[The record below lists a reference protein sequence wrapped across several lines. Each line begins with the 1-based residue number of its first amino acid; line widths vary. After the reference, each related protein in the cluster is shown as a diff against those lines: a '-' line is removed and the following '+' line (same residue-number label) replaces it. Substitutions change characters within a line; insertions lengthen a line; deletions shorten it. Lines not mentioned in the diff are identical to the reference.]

1 MNAIVLGD
9 NLRFL
14 KSLPDGSVDLIYVD
28 PPFNT
33 GKKQQRNRIAV
44 EKDAQGDRIG
54 FGGRRYKTKKRP
66 SVGYND
72 TFFNFHTFI
81 RVRLAEAF
89 RVLKPTGS
97 LFLHMDYREVHYCKI
112 MLDEIFGRPSFINEI
127 VWAYDYGAR
136 SKTRWSAKHDTILWY
151 AKNPRSYTFHYNEI
165 ERIPYM
171 APEMVGPEKAA
182 RGKTLTD
189 CYSADTEI
197 LTEDGWKFF
206 KDLGGE
212 RVATVS
218 SDLVLTFIKPTAY
231 QSYQYVGDMVELS
244 TKTIDMCITPN
255 HRVFCKP
262 KRSEYQFVLAKD
274 ISGYQFVSLPNKLLW
289 KGRDQARF
297 NLPTVPYRVDTQ
309 GQAYK
314 SFPMEPWLE
323 LVGRYVSDGTT
334 TNYRDRREVFIA
346 EVKPRKIAQT
356 DRVLKALGIKYHRTP
371 QGACIC
377 NKQLWSYFS
386 VLGAHAW
393 EKRIPPG
400 ILDLSQHYLKFLWRG
415 LLNGDGHIK
424 RVAGQANQE
433 SFCTTSV
440 VLKDQVQEL
449 LLKLGSN
456 SSVSEKHP
464 DGLGRQKHT
473 RYNIFRRVA
482 RESTIWSKHVGSL
495 RYNGWV
501 YCVTVE
507 PHHTIVV
514 RRNGRVCVGGNCWWH
529 TIVATNG
536 KEKTGYATQKPLG
549 ILNRIVKVH
558 SNPGELLLDFFAGSG
573 SFGEAAGRLGR
584 QFVMV
589 DNNPDAVTIMRARL
603 AEFEPEYRKL

>member
-72 TFFNFHTFI
+72 TFFNFHAFI

-189 CYSADTEI
+189 C
-197 LTEDGWKFF
+197 
-206 KDLGGE
+206 
-212 RVATVS
+212 
-218 SDLVLTFIKPTAY
+218 
-231 QSYQYVGDMVELS
+231 
-244 TKTIDMCITPN
+244 
-255 HRVFCKP
+255 
-262 KRSEYQFVLAKD
+262 
-274 ISGYQFVSLPNKLLW
+274 
-289 KGRDQARF
+289 
-297 NLPTVPYRVDTQ
+297 
-309 GQAYK
+309 
-314 SFPMEPWLE
+314 
-323 LVGRYVSDGTT
+323 
-334 TNYRDRREVFIA
+334 
-346 EVKPRKIAQT
+346 
-356 DRVLKALGIKYHRTP
+356 
-371 QGACIC
+371 
-377 NKQLWSYFS
+377 
-386 VLGAHAW
+386 
-393 EKRIPPG
+393 
-400 ILDLSQHYLKFLWRG
+400 
-415 LLNGDGHIK
+415 
-424 RVAGQANQE
+424 
-433 SFCTTSV
+433 
-440 VLKDQVQEL
+440 
-449 LLKLGSN
+449 
-456 SSVSEKHP
+456 
-464 DGLGRQKHT
+464 
-473 RYNIFRRVA
+473 
-482 RESTIWSKHVGSL
+482 
-495 RYNGWV
+495 
-501 YCVTVE
+501 
-507 PHHTIVV
+507 
-514 RRNGRVCVGGNCWWH
+514 WWH